1 MKKSNTPMGCKD
13 LKKKWH
19 DSTLKDIKRLKLPT
33 PDHAYGFSSALL
45 SNSLPPSEWAK
56 FGEWMN
62 GQTCMVDERLGIIN
76 YTHDVIR
83 GIDHIRN
90 GKPTYWD

>member
-1 MKKSNTPMGCKD
+1 MGLKD
-13 LKKKWH
+13 LKKQWH
-19 DSTLKDIKRLKLPT
+19 QSTLNDIKRLKLPT
-33 PDHAYGFSSALL
+33 PDHEYGFSTSLL
-45 SNSLPPSEWAK
+45 EKHLSPAEFER

-62 GQTCMVDERLGIIN
+62 GQTCMLDDKLGCIN

-83 GIDHIRN
+83 GIDFIRH

>member
-1 MKKSNTPMGCKD
+1 MGLKD

-19 DSTLKDIKRLKLPT
+19 QSTLNDIKRLKLPQ
-33 PDHAYGFSSALL
+33 PDHEYGFSSKLL
-45 SNSLPPSEWAK
+45 EKSLSSEEYAK
-56 FGEWMN
+56 FGKWMY
-62 GQTCMVDERLGIIN
+62 GQTCMRDDILGIIN

-83 GIDHIRN
+83 GIDAIRH

>member
-1 MKKSNTPMGCKD
+1 MGLKD

-19 DSTLKDIKRLKLPT
+19 QSVLNDLKRLELPQ
-33 PDHAYGFSSALL
+33 PDHEYGFSGKLL
-45 SNSLPPSEWAK
+45 EEHLSREEWERFA
-56 FGEWMN
+56 EWMN
-62 GQTCMVDERLGIIN
+62 GQTCMLDDKLGTIN

-83 GIDHIRN
+83 GIDFIRH

>member
-1 MKKSNTPMGCKD
+1 MGLKD

-19 DSTLKDIKRLKLPT
+19 QSTLNDIKRLKLPQ
-33 PDHAYGFSSALL
+33 PDHEYGFSSQLL
-45 SNSLPPSEWAK
+45 KANLTEQEWAK
-56 FGEWMN
+56 FSAWMY
-62 GQTCMVDERLGIIN
+62 GQTCAVDEKLGLIN

-83 GIDHIRN
+83 GIDSIRH